1 MNVLHIPPTKRTP
14 GVVYHPSKGV
24 LKLKGNSSPEN
35 SVYFYDPLLKELS
48 RKHYPESLK
57 VEVSLYYFNTSSSKC
72 LYDILKRL
80 KLKTMNGTQVTVN
93 WYYDVEDTD
102 MLEIGED
109 YSDLLDLDFNF
120 IEYDIT
126 NNRQQSQATIA

>member
-1 MNVLHIPPTKRTP
+1 
-14 GVVYHPSKGV
+14 
-24 LKLKGNSSPEN
+24 
-35 SVYFYDPLLKELS
+35 
-48 RKHYPESLK
+48 
-57 VEVSLYYFNTSSSKC
+57 
-72 LYDILKRL
+72 
-80 KLKTMNGTQVTVN
+80 MNGTQVPVN

-126 NNRQQSQATIA
+126 NNRQRPQATIA